1 MTSFVLLSGAAVL
14 VACGLWFTGKVW
26 GKHSR
31 VQRICNALTLVGIA
45 ARFVMCGLNR
55 DATTST
61 RALAVFPLGQRG
73 VAVLRE
79 REIRTR
85 FRNIDETSSAADFV
99 TEWMLQTPG
108 GAAIPLFQ
116 VDNFLGKRSWY
127 FRGAHDRLWV
137 STGDSI
143 LLVSLVDGRVLHAH
157 DAQARAARKLARGEH
172 GRECEIHRGRQHAT
186 GRHPPVCLQRAG
198 RPLRNTTSSIR
209 IAPPAGR
216 RRGGRAQPDAAFR
229 IGIPRGRLAYQ
240 PPSRVVAC
248 PLSARPR
255 PRRPSV
261 GARAV
266 GDHAV
271 CSSDPDRIAYRG

>member
-31 VQRICNALTLVGIA
+31 VQSIYSALALVGIA
-45 ARFVMCGLNR
+45 AWFVMRGLNR
-55 DATTST
+55 DATAST
-61 RALAVFPLGQRG
+61 HALAVFPLGERG

-79 REIRTR
+79 REVRIR
-85 FRNIDETSSAADFV
+85 FRNIAETSSAADFD

-143 LLVSLVDGRVLHAH
+143 LLVSLVDGRVLHTPQTLGAAQPVFLPPFELH
-157 DAQARAARKLARGEH
+157 EHPFDRLSQRLVVRDREARWWKVGDDLRVEPTTSAAAEFEWRGDDDDLRRGCHSRREYYESSQARSRVRLASAASYRKRPTAASIVR
-172 GRECEIHRGRQHAT
+172 
-186 GRHPPVCLQRAG
+186 PV
-198 RPLRNTTSSIR
+198 P
-209 IAPPAGR
+209 R
-216 RRGGRAQPDAAFR
+216 RRCVETAQCATER
-229 IGIPRGRLAYQ
+229 
-240 PPSRVVAC
+240 
-248 PLSARPR
+248 
-255 PRRPSV
+255 
-261 GARAV
+261 
-266 GDHAV
+266 
-271 CSSDPDRIAYRG
+271 